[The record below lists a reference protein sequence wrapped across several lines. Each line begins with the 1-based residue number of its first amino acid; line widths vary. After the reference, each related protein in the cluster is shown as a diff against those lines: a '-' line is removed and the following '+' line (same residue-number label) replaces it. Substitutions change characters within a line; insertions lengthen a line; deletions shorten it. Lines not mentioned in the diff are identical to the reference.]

1 MMKKFILM
9 LMLLLPVTGFAETI
23 KIGVVDV
30 MRLFSEY
37 KTMTGIDDK
46 LQSRFATPNKEL
58 ETLAKEI
65 EAEDKKLKANE
76 VMLTESKNK
85 KIKDGLVE
93 KMQRFN
99 EKKTSLSK
107 EVQAAYNQELATFR
121 ELVMGITQKFAKEEN
136 YTLITQADGVMYV
149 DEEYNVTVKI
159 LTRLKAEL
167 PKK

>member
-1 MMKKFILM
+1 M
-9 LMLLLPVTGFAETI
+9 LMLLLPVTGFAESI
-23 KIGVVDV
+23 KVGVVDV

-37 KTMTGIDDK
+37 KTLTGVDDK

-93 KMQRFN
+93 KN
-99 EKKTSLSK
+99 
-107 EVQAAYNQELATFR
+107 AAL
-121 ELVMGITQKFAKEEN
+121 
-136 YTLITQADGVMYV
+136 
-149 DEEYNVTVKI
+149 
-159 LTRLKAEL
+159 
-167 PKK
+167 

>member
-1 MMKKFILM
+1 M
-9 LMLLLPVTGFAETI
+9 AW
-23 KIGVVDV
+23 
-30 MRLFSEY
+30 
-37 KTMTGIDDK
+37 
-46 LQSRFATPNKEL
+46 
-58 ETLAKEI
+58 
-65 EAEDKKLKANE
+65 LK
-76 VMLTESKNK
+76 
-85 KIKDGLVE
+85 